1 MLFLQGSKLYDP
13 EPVRARLDGHEQ
25 KKVLGLELAVLLGKV
40 CPSRFT
46 CYHRTPL
53 CADALSSLWLC

>member
-40 CPSRFT
+40 CLPRFV
-46 CYHRTPL
+46 YVLIIRTSFM
-53 CADALSSLWLC
+53 C